1 MLEILEEL
9 SNFKRQ
15 KNEKKKNHCPQ
26 KWIFFQ
32 CYDAIKVAII
42 QKMI

>member
-15 KNEKKKNHCPQ
+15 KNEKKKIIALKNGSFFNVMMQ
-26 KWIFFQ
+26 LKWQ
-32 CYDAIKVAII
+32 SSRR
-42 QKMI
+42 